1 MVTAAATTTTT
12 TPMQIG
18 ELRTFPLPKK
28 FFEGGEVSFSMGAD
42 TKLMPGVWVLYRA
55 IGEKA
60 MELAS
65 AFGGDPTQQ
74 YLKESLLSPYV
85 LDWDAP
91 PADDLAVVSI
101 NIEDR
106 SVTIKRIAYTQASF
120 RDLVMEDAPQDWEWT
135 HE

>member
-1 MVTAAATTTTT
+1 MVTAATITTAA
-12 TPMQIG
+12 PMQIG
-18 ELRTFPLPKK
+18 EIRTFPLPPK

-42 TKLMPGVWVLYRA
+42 SKLMPGVWVLYRA
-55 IGEKA
+55 TGEQA
-60 MELAS
+60 FELAS
-65 AFGGDPTQQ
+65 AFGGEPSQQ

-106 SVTIKRIAYTQASF
+106 SVTIKRIAYTFSSF
-120 RDLVMEDAPQDWEWT
+120 RDLVMEDAPQSWER
-135 HE
+135 E

>member
-1 MVTAAATTTTT
+1 MTTTAATTTA
-12 TPMQIG
+12 PMQIG
-18 ELRTFPLPKK
+18 DLRTFPFPQK
-28 FFEGGEVSFSMGAD
+28 FFDGGEVSFSMGAD
-42 TKLMPGVWVLYRA
+42 SKLMPGVWVLYRA

-60 MELAS
+60 LELTS

-91 PADDLAVVSI
+91 PADDLNVVSI

-106 SVTIKRIAYTQASF
+106 SLTVKRIAFSFPSF
-120 RDLVMEDAPQDWEWT
+120 RDLVMEDAPQEWEL
-135 HE
+135 E